1 MAFPEPLCYIQ
12 GMGSLRGVIRD
23 PAVLKR
29 MEVTFDLCETAE
41 VIMRQNLCRRH
52 PGLDAAEIDRL
63 LVEWR
68 HRRPGAEHGD
78 AVGRPI
84 AKDRVTKWL
93 VSRKS

>member
-1 MAFPEPLCYIQ
+1 VS
-12 GMGSLRGVIRD
+12 SLRDVICD

-41 VIMRQNLCRRH
+41 VIMRQNLRRRN
-52 PGLDAAEIDRL
+52 PGLDAAGIERL
-63 LVEWR
+63 LIEWR

-84 AKDRVTKWL
+84 PKDRVTRWL

>member
-1 MAFPEPLCYIQ
+1 MCYSQ
-12 GMGSLRGVIRD
+12 KMSSHRDVIRD

-41 VIMRQNLCRRH
+41 VIMRQNLRRRH
-52 PGLDAAEIDRL
+52 PALDASGIERL

-84 AKDRVTKWL
+84 PRDRVTKWL